1 MKKALV
7 VTLVVVSA
15 LVVVGLLLQLL
26 PAQWQSPVTWI
37 GGTVVLVIAVLAG
50 LAEITGYNL
59 RTILRG
65 EQVTDSQQAEI
76 GPSIMIRAKDIKIDT
91 IVSYMEG
98 DLIQGDKVWGITQ
111 QTHPSGQK
119 RIKQLVADIRKCLY
133 RTNEDLP
140 EALLHS
146 GELALRLDQSSF
158 AEWVDY
164 ELEGYP
170 DLDPKKLLT
179 LAPYRKVE
187 LYTKILLVSGRDTP
201 VQTLPLRTVFFGYP
215 TPWIVQ
221 KIAES
226 KQSGIDELTAL
237 ADEEAQRYLDDFFQ
251 FLLEKNPDG
260 SFEMMGQL
268 RLFLHV
274 RQLESILD
282 GVRQKIGELLRI
294 VSLLTDDKQ

>member
-7 VTLVVVSA
+7 VTFVVVSA
-15 LVVVGLLLQLL
+15 LVVVRLLLQLL
-26 PAQWQSPVTWI
+26 PPQWQSPVTWI
-37 GGTVVLVIAVLAG
+37 GGAVVLAITVLAG

-59 RTILRG
+59 RTILLG
-65 EQVTDSQQAEI
+65 EQVLDSQQTEI
-76 GPSIMIRAKDIKIDT
+76 EPSIMIRAKEIKIDT
-91 IVSYMEG
+91 IVSHIGG
-98 DLIQGDKVWGITQ
+98 DLIQGDKVGGITQ
-111 QTHPSGQK
+111 QLHPSGRQ

-170 DLDPKKLLT
+170 DLDPEKLLT
-179 LAPYRKVE
+179 LAPYRKAE
-187 LYTKILLVSGRDTP
+187 LYVKVLLVSDRNAP
-201 VQTLPLRTVFFGYP
+201 VRTVPLRTVFFGHA

-226 KQSGIDELTAL
+226 KQLGIFELTAL
-237 ADEEAQRYLDDFFQ
+237 ANEEAQRYFDDFVQ

-260 SFEMMGQL
+260 SVEMMGQL
-268 RLFLHV
+268 RLFLDV

-282 GVRQKIGELLRI
+282 GVRQKVGELLRI
-294 VSLLTDDKQ
+294 ASLLTDDKQ